1 MTNNSNDFDDNLD
14 KTTKTTDTNAYFPT
28 AWVMM
33 IGLIV
38 AVGPL
43 SIDMYLPALPVMADE
58 FGVTTANVARSVPA
72 YFIGLVIG
80 QLFYGPWSDRVGR
93 VLPMYVGMAIF
104 VAASVVCATASSEI
118 VLFVA
123 RTLQALGAC
132 ATGVVTRAAIRDRL
146 SAVAS
151 ARAFSLTILV
161 MGLAPILAPSL
172 GAFVL
177 KFADWRTIFWFL
189 AVYGVVVAVLTKLFL
204 GETHP
209 KQNRTTAPMS
219 QSFKGYIELFKDGDF
234 ILPAVAG
241 GLLQGA
247 FFIYLTIVSQLF
259 MQEFGLSQTQ
269 FATAFGANAFGFI
282 ALTQVNQFLTKRFH
296 LVKLFR
302 FGAIM
307 QCLFASCLL
316 ILGMTMGTNAPFLLV
331 FLSIFCCIAF
341 LGFTQ
346 PNASAIAL
354 AFQKHRA
361 GLAAAAQGS
370 LQFSVGIFGG
380 FLLSL
385 IDASAIVKLGVVVFC
400 LTLAGVIL
408 SFKISSQLD
417 FSKAN

>member
-1 MTNNSNDFDDNLD
+1 
-14 KTTKTTDTNAYFPT
+14 
-28 AWVMM
+28 
-33 IGLIV
+33 
-38 AVGPL
+38 
-43 SIDMYLPALPVMADE
+43 
-58 FGVTTANVARSVPA
+58 
-72 YFIGLVIG
+72 
-80 QLFYGPWSDRVGR
+80 
-93 VLPMYVGMAIF
+93 
-104 VAASVVCATASSEI
+104 
-118 VLFVA
+118 
-123 RTLQALGAC
+123 
-132 ATGVVTRAAIRDRL
+132 
-146 SAVAS
+146 
-151 ARAFSLTILV
+151 
-161 MGLAPILAPSL
+161 
-172 GAFVL
+172 
-177 KFADWRTIFWFL
+177 
-189 AVYGVVVAVLTKLFL
+189 
-204 GETHP
+204 
-209 KQNRTTAPMS
+209 
-219 QSFKGYIELFKDGDF
+219 
-234 ILPAVAG
+234 
-241 GLLQGA
+241 
-247 FFIYLTIVSQLF
+247 

-316 ILGMTMGTNAPFLLV
+316 MLGMTMGANAPFLLV

-380 FLLSL
+380 LLLSL

-400 LTLAGVIL
+400 LTLSGVIL